1 LGHKKKGITMKRAL
15 QIASLAGIILLV
27 SVGAASADTLHY
39 LVTGPLGGISGSF
52 DLLRNPT
59 FTSVTPGTDFIVT
72 VNNGS
77 INFLGHS
84 YPAPPFNLEFW
95 DVSKGGG
102 FGLYLGPILGG
113 LQLKG
118 DLMFNGYYSAPALY
132 AGIFH
137 LDSGLV
143 TVTVTR
149 TPEPSTLLLLGS
161 ALVSLGLFRKRRTS
175 N

>member
-1 LGHKKKGITMKRAL
+1 M
-15 QIASLAGIILLV
+15 LLV
-27 SVGAASADTLHY
+27 SVWSASADTLHY
-39 LVTGPLGGISGSF
+39 VVTGPLVGVSGSF
-52 DLLRNPT
+52 DLLVNPT
-59 FTSVTPGTDFIVT
+59 LTSVTPGTDFIVT
-72 VNNGS
+72 VHNGS
-77 INFLGHS
+77 INFLGHTF
-84 YPAPPFNLEFW
+84 PAAPFNLEFW

-102 FGLYLGPILGG
+102 FGLYFGPILGG

-118 DLMFNGYYSAPALY
+118 DLMFNGYDSAPSLY

-149 TPEPSTLLLLGS
+149 TPEPSTLLLLGFG
-161 ALVSLGLFRKRRTS
+161 LVGLGLFHKRLTS